1 MGYLKDIDYVLVD
14 MDQQISCEF
23 LTIIDIF
30 SLRVYQEYFEIDVV
44 PKIRAKV
51 PTSTMENSNH

>member
-14 MDQQISCEF
+14 MDQEISCEF
-23 LTIIDIF
+23 LTIINIF

-44 PKIRAKV
+44 ARIRAEV
-51 PTSTMENSNH
+51 PTATT